1 MNTIRARTESESRRR
16 QIFVYRCNYIV
27 NEAFLGRYPI
37 TFGMLN
43 LLHYAKFL
51 VTPAMAANI
60 GRLSV
65 KNFKWV

>member
-1 MNTIRARTESESRRR
+1 MNTIRARTEPESRRR

-37 TFGMLN
+37 TFEMLN

-51 VTPAMAANI
+51 VMAANI

-65 KNFKWV
+65 KNFKWVECI